1 MKYQELFDSNK
12 IRICPISA
20 MWLLL
25 TLLVSIFIL
34 TSCSTPSS
42 ISRSYTKPIEKLV
55 DNKLVNKNETDN
67 QSNDQDEFSKL
78 MNEAKKKDSKS
89 KKNKN
94 NDNTTSA
101 KSISSLP
108 KFDEMVMKLDK
119 DVSEIKSDV
128 IALKNDNVEIKSSL
142 EEIKD
147 VLRSIN
153 DKRAKVSV
161 VGDINET
168 EKYKQPKSESPIIAS
183 NTPSENKNLNNFI
196 SNAQISK
203 PKKVILSNE
212 KINERNIERK
222 TEKNQ
227 VKNVVPKESKITKE
241 IKSIP
246 ETKNTINNNIQPKV
260 SSTDNTPKEAT
271 KDAPKDDKL
280 SIAMDNIK
288 SKKYKEAI
296 NDLIDLLNTTNN
308 ANLKGET
315 QYYLGE
321 SHLNLRNYDKAI
333 DYFKSVLK
341 SPKTDYYDDSSF
353 KIADSYYKKGD
364 KSNAK
369 NEFQNFVKNYPSS
382 NYLPFAR
389 KMIQQL

>member
-1 MKYQELFDSNK
+1 MKYQELINSK
-12 IRICPISA
+12 RISICPISA

-25 TLLVSIFIL
+25 TLLLSFFVL
-34 TSCSTPSS
+34 VSCSTPSS
-42 ISRSYTKPIEKLV
+42 VSRSYTKPIEKLV
-55 DNKLVNKNETDN
+55 VNKSESNNASTNTSTDK
-67 QSNDQDEFSKL
+67 DEFSKL
-78 MNEAKKKDSKS
+78 MSEAKSKDNKSSNSSKNKS
-89 KKNKN
+89 SKNKN
-94 NDNTTSA
+94 NDFSTSSNT
-101 KSISSLP
+101 ISSLP
-108 KFDEMVMKLDK
+108 KFDEMVLKLEK

-128 IALKNDNVEIKSSL
+128 TSLKNDNVEIKSSL
-142 EEIKD
+142 EEIKE

-153 DKRAKVSV
+153 EKRAKVSV
-161 VGDINET
+161 VGDMNENDI
-168 EKYKQPKSESPIIAS
+168 YKQSKSEIPNIAA
-183 NTPSENKNLNNFI
+183 NKPTENRNLDYDI
-196 SNAQISK
+196 K

-212 KINERNIERK
+212 KINE
-222 TEKNQ
+222 KNQ
-227 VKNVVPKESKITKE
+227 AKNI
-241 IKSIP
+241 
-246 ETKNTINNNIQPKV
+246 TKNTAPKETKEVKVIQEIKNNNPQTKPNV
-260 SSTDNTPKEAT
+260 ADNSAKE
-271 KDAPKDDKL
+271 APKDDKL

-296 NDLIDLLNTTNN
+296 NDLIDVLNSTSN

-364 KSNAK
+364 KSSAK

-382 NYLPFAR
+382 NFLPFAR